1 MSPDRDYSA
10 SIMGLSLSTI
20 IPAHDLR
27 KLLVFTLPGIMTS
40 VQTGFDLAV
49 GRSARTASIA

>member
-10 SIMGLSLSTI
+10 SIMGLALSTI

-27 KLLVFTLPGIMTS
+27 KLLVFTLPEIMTS
-40 VQTGFDLAV
+40 GQSRPDLAV
-49 GRSARTASIA
+49 GRSAGTVSIA